1 MEFIESSSDC
11 KIRNISSPLYEV
23 LNWMKFIGVSSI
35 ASGVI
40 SIFSVF
46 GIVYAWLPIWMGV
59 LLYKA
64 ANEVDLAHTT
74 KDEQALKA
82 ALKNLKTYFVIN
94 GILLILS
101 FVAIVLFVIFS
112 ILVFLFFREWLS

>member
-1 MEFIESSSDC
+1 MEFIESTNDC

-23 LNWMKFIGVSSI
+23 LNWMKFVGVSSI
-35 ASGVI
+35 VSGVI
-40 SIFSVF
+40 SIFSLF
-46 GIVYAWLPIWMGV
+46 GIAFAWLPIWMGV

-74 KDEQALKA
+74 KDEQALKV

-101 FVAIVLFVIFS
+101 FVGIILFIVFS
-112 ILVFLFFREWLS
+112 SLVLLVFREWLS